1 MSALST
7 TGHNDGITLHCL
19 QSIAQLIPLSSAVF
33 YRVNAYLKPEAYVL
47 HNISNSTHQ
56 QYLEHFQPLDP
67 LSPSR
72 FGQQVITVATM
83 TPGICARHR
92 HYYHEFMLPNHVC
105 DMIEIFIRRGHR
117 IIAGISLMRDIP
129 FSSEE
134 RLRAQAVQPLLGL
147 AIHDS
152 LQEDNDLASILTAKE
167 REIVGMVCEGA
178 SNKLIARQLNI
189 SLSTVK
195 THLRNIFAKT
205 EVINRTELVSRTRMS
220 LGTTF
225 TEYVKAFFLT
235 RVNCGSFPHM
245 SYMPELI
252 PPSELMPQ

>member
-67 LSPSR
+67 QSPSR

-152 LQEDNDLASILTAKE
+152 LQEDNDLESILTAKE

-220 LGTTF
+220 SVQHSL
-225 TEYVKAFFLT
+225 
-235 RVNCGSFPHM
+235 NM
-245 SYMPELI
+245 
-252 PPSELMPQ
+252 

>member
-47 HNISNSTHQ
+47 HNISNNTHQ

-72 FGQQVITVATM
+72 FGQQVVTVATM

-205 EVINRTELVSRTRMS
+205 EVINRTELVSRTRMFS
-220 LGTTF
+220 
-225 TEYVKAFFLT
+225 VQH
-235 RVNCGSFPHM
+235 SQHM
-245 SYMPELI
+245 
-252 PPSELMPQ
+252 

>member
-72 FGQQVITVATM
+72 FGQQVVTVATM

-152 LQEDNDLASILTAKE
+152 LQEDNNLASILTAKE

-178 SNKLIARQLNI
+178 SNKLISRQLNI

-220 LGTTF
+220 SVQHSL
-225 TEYVKAFFLT
+225 
-235 RVNCGSFPHM
+235 NM
-245 SYMPELI
+245 
-252 PPSELMPQ
+252 

>member
-72 FGQQVITVATM
+72 FGQQVVTVATM

-152 LQEDNDLASILTAKE
+152 LQEDNNLTSILTAKE

-205 EVINRTELVSRTRMS
+205 EVINRTELVSRTSMS
-220 LGTTF
+220 SVQHSL
-225 TEYVKAFFLT
+225 
-235 RVNCGSFPHM
+235 NM
-245 SYMPELI
+245 
-252 PPSELMPQ
+252 

>member
-19 QSIAQLIPLSSAVF
+19 QSIAQLIPMSSAVF

-220 LGTTF
+220 SVQHSL
-225 TEYVKAFFLT
+225 
-235 RVNCGSFPHM
+235 NM
-245 SYMPELI
+245 
-252 PPSELMPQ
+252 

>member
-72 FGQQVITVATM
+72 FGQQVVTVATM

-92 HYYHEFMLPNHVC
+92 HYYHEFMLPNNVC

-152 LQEDNDLASILTAKE
+152 LQEDNNLASILTAKE

-220 LGTTF
+220 SVQHSL
-225 TEYVKAFFLT
+225 
-235 RVNCGSFPHM
+235 NM
-245 SYMPELI
+245 
-252 PPSELMPQ
+252 

>member
-152 LQEDNDLASILTAKE
+152 LQEDNNLASILTAKE

-220 LGTTF
+220 SVQHSL
-225 TEYVKAFFLT
+225 
-235 RVNCGSFPHM
+235 NM
-245 SYMPELI
+245 
-252 PPSELMPQ
+252 

>member
-205 EVINRTELVSRTRMS
+205 EVINRTELFSRTRMS
-220 LGTTF
+220 SVQHSL
-225 TEYVKAFFLT
+225 
-235 RVNCGSFPHM
+235 NM
-245 SYMPELI
+245 
-252 PPSELMPQ
+252 

>member
-1 MSALST
+1 
-7 TGHNDGITLHCL
+7 
-19 QSIAQLIPLSSAVF
+19 
-33 YRVNAYLKPEAYVL
+33 
-47 HNISNSTHQ
+47 
-56 QYLEHFQPLDP
+56 
-67 LSPSR
+67 
-72 FGQQVITVATM
+72 
-83 TPGICARHR
+83 
-92 HYYHEFMLPNHVC
+92 MLPNHVC

-152 LQEDNDLASILTAKE
+152 LQEDNNLASILTAKE

-220 LGTTF
+220 SVQHSL
-225 TEYVKAFFLT
+225 
-235 RVNCGSFPHM
+235 NM
-245 SYMPELI
+245 
-252 PPSELMPQ
+252 

>member
-72 FGQQVITVATM
+72 FGQQVVTVATM

-129 FSSEE
+129 FSSEV

-152 LQEDNDLASILTAKE
+152 LQEDNNLASILTAKE

-220 LGTTF
+220 S
-225 TEYVKAFFLT
+225 VQH
-235 RVNCGSFPHM
+235 SQHM
-245 SYMPELI
+245 
-252 PPSELMPQ
+252 

>member
-47 HNISNSTHQ
+47 HNISNSTYQ

-72 FGQQVITVATM
+72 FGQQVVTVATM

-220 LGTTF
+220 S
-225 TEYVKAFFLT
+225 VQH
-235 RVNCGSFPHM
+235 SQHM
-245 SYMPELI
+245 
-252 PPSELMPQ
+252 

>member
-1 MSALST
+1 T

-152 LQEDNDLASILTAKE
+152 LQEDNNLASILTAKE

-220 LGTTF
+220 S
-225 TEYVKAFFLT
+225 VQH
-235 RVNCGSFPHM
+235 SQHM
-245 SYMPELI
+245 
-252 PPSELMPQ
+252 

>member
-33 YRVNAYLKPEAYVL
+33 YRVNAYLNPEAYVL

-152 LQEDNDLASILTAKE
+152 LQEDNNLTSILTAKE

-220 LGTTF
+220 SVQHLQ
-225 TEYVKAFFLT
+225 
-235 RVNCGSFPHM
+235 HM
-245 SYMPELI
+245 
-252 PPSELMPQ
+252 

>member
-72 FGQQVITVATM
+72 FGQQVVTVATM

-167 REIVGMVCEGA
+167 REIVEMVCEGA

-220 LGTTF
+220 SVQHSL
-225 TEYVKAFFLT
+225 
-235 RVNCGSFPHM
+235 NM
-245 SYMPELI
+245 
-252 PPSELMPQ
+252 

>member
-33 YRVNAYLKPEAYVL
+33 CRVNAYLKPEAYVL

-220 LGTTF
+220 SVQHSL
-225 TEYVKAFFLT
+225 
-235 RVNCGSFPHM
+235 NM
-245 SYMPELI
+245 
-252 PPSELMPQ
+252 

>member
-152 LQEDNDLASILTAKE
+152 LQGENELASILTAKE

-220 LGTTF
+220 SVQHSL
-225 TEYVKAFFLT
+225 
-235 RVNCGSFPHM
+235 NM
-245 SYMPELI
+245 
-252 PPSELMPQ
+252 

>member
-152 LQEDNDLASILTAKE
+152 LQEDNNLTSILTAKE
-167 REIVGMVCEGA
+167 CEIVGMVCEGA

-220 LGTTF
+220 SVQHLQ
-225 TEYVKAFFLT
+225 
-235 RVNCGSFPHM
+235 HM
-245 SYMPELI
+245 
-252 PPSELMPQ
+252 

>member
-56 QYLEHFQPLDP
+56 QYLQHFQPLDP

-134 RLRAQAVQPLLGL
+134 SLRAQAVQPLLGL

-220 LGTTF
+220 SVQHSL
-225 TEYVKAFFLT
+225 
-235 RVNCGSFPHM
+235 NM
-245 SYMPELI
+245 
-252 PPSELMPQ
+252 

>member
-1 MSALST
+1 MFQHTTILLRPGALIRMEGDNMSALST

-152 LQEDNDLASILTAKE
+152 LQEDNNLASILTAKE

-220 LGTTF
+220 S
-225 TEYVKAFFLT
+225 VQH
-235 RVNCGSFPHM
+235 SQHM
-245 SYMPELI
+245 
-252 PPSELMPQ
+252 

>member
-167 REIVGMVCEGA
+167 REIVGMVYEGA

-220 LGTTF
+220 SVQHSL
-225 TEYVKAFFLT
+225 
-235 RVNCGSFPHM
+235 NM
-245 SYMPELI
+245 
-252 PPSELMPQ
+252 

>member
-33 YRVNAYLKPEAYVL
+33 YRVNAYLKPEDYVL

-152 LQEDNDLASILTAKE
+152 LQEDNNLASILTAKE

-220 LGTTF
+220 S
-225 TEYVKAFFLT
+225 VQH
-235 RVNCGSFPHM
+235 SQHM
-245 SYMPELI
+245 
-252 PPSELMPQ
+252 

>member
-33 YRVNAYLKPEAYVL
+33 YRVNAYLKPETYVL

-152 LQEDNDLASILTAKE
+152 LQEDNNLASILTAKE

-220 LGTTF
+220 SVQHSL
-225 TEYVKAFFLT
+225 
-235 RVNCGSFPHM
+235 NM
-245 SYMPELI
+245 
-252 PPSELMPQ
+252 

>member
-72 FGQQVITVATM
+72 FGQQVVTVATM

-152 LQEDNDLASILTAKE
+152 LQEDNDLESILTSKE

-220 LGTTF
+220 S
-225 TEYVKAFFLT
+225 VQH
-235 RVNCGSFPHM
+235 SQHM
-245 SYMPELI
+245 
-252 PPSELMPQ
+252 

>member
-72 FGQQVITVATM
+72 FGQQVVTVATM

-220 LGTTF
+220 S
-225 TEYVKAFFLT
+225 VQH
-235 RVNCGSFPHM
+235 SQHIDWP
-245 SYMPELI
+245 PESPDNQYHLNK
-252 PPSELMPQ
+252 

>member
-72 FGQQVITVATM
+72 FGQQVVTVATM

-152 LQEDNDLASILTAKE
+152 LQEDNYLESILTAKE

-220 LGTTF
+220 S
-225 TEYVKAFFLT
+225 VQH
-235 RVNCGSFPHM
+235 SQHM
-245 SYMPELI
+245 
-252 PPSELMPQ
+252 

>member
-72 FGQQVITVATM
+72 FGQQVVTVATM

-152 LQEDNDLASILTAKE
+152 LQEDNNLTSILTAKE

-205 EVINRTELVSRTRMS
+205 EVINRTELVSRTRMAS
-220 LGTTF
+220 VQYLQ
-225 TEYVKAFFLT
+225 
-235 RVNCGSFPHM
+235 HM
-245 SYMPELI
+245 
-252 PPSELMPQ
+252 

>member
-1 MSALST
+1 MFQHTTILLRPDALIRMEGDNMSALST

-220 LGTTF
+220 SVQHSL
-225 TEYVKAFFLT
+225 
-235 RVNCGSFPHM
+235 NM
-245 SYMPELI
+245 
-252 PPSELMPQ
+252 

>member
-167 REIVGMVCEGA
+167 REIVGVVCEGA
-178 SNKLIARQLNI
+178 SKKLIARQLNI

-220 LGTTF
+220 S
-225 TEYVKAFFLT
+225 VQH
-235 RVNCGSFPHM
+235 SQHM
-245 SYMPELI
+245 
-252 PPSELMPQ
+252 

>member
-167 REIVGMVCEGA
+167 REIVGMVREGA

-220 LGTTF
+220 S
-225 TEYVKAFFLT
+225 VQH
-235 RVNCGSFPHM
+235 SQHM
-245 SYMPELI
+245 
-252 PPSELMPQ
+252 

>member
-72 FGQQVITVATM
+72 FGQQVVTVATM

-105 DMIEIFIRRGHR
+105 DMIEIFIRRGHS

-152 LQEDNDLASILTAKE
+152 LQEDNDLESILTAKE

-220 LGTTF
+220 S
-225 TEYVKAFFLT
+225 VQH
-235 RVNCGSFPHM
+235 SQHM
-245 SYMPELI
+245 
-252 PPSELMPQ
+252 

>member
-7 TGHNDGITLHCL
+7 TGHNDGIALHCL

-72 FGQQVITVATM
+72 FGQQVVTVATM

-152 LQEDNDLASILTAKE
+152 LQEDNNLASILTAKE

-220 LGTTF
+220 SVQHSL
-225 TEYVKAFFLT
+225 
-235 RVNCGSFPHM
+235 NM
-245 SYMPELI
+245 
-252 PPSELMPQ
+252 

>member
-167 REIVGMVCEGA
+167 REILGMVCEGA

-220 LGTTF
+220 SVQHSL
-225 TEYVKAFFLT
+225 
-235 RVNCGSFPHM
+235 NM
-245 SYMPELI
+245 
-252 PPSELMPQ
+252 

>member
-152 LQEDNDLASILTAKE
+152 LQEDNNLASILTAKE

-205 EVINRTELVSRTRMS
+205 EVINRTELVSRSRMS
-220 LGTTF
+220 SVQHSL
-225 TEYVKAFFLT
+225 
-235 RVNCGSFPHM
+235 NM
-245 SYMPELI
+245 
-252 PPSELMPQ
+252 

>member
-152 LQEDNDLASILTAKE
+152 LQEDNNLTPILTAKE

-220 LGTTF
+220 S
-225 TEYVKAFFLT
+225 VQH
-235 RVNCGSFPHM
+235 SQHM
-245 SYMPELI
+245 
-252 PPSELMPQ
+252 

>member
-134 RLRAQAVQPLLGL
+134 SLRAQAVQPLLGL

-220 LGTTF
+220 SVQHSL
-225 TEYVKAFFLT
+225 
-235 RVNCGSFPHM
+235 N
-245 SYMPELI
+245 I
-252 PPSELMPQ
+252 

>member
-152 LQEDNDLASILTAKE
+152 LQEDNNLTSILTAKE

-205 EVINRTELVSRTRMS
+205 EVINRTELVSRTRMPSVQHS
-220 LGTTF
+220 L
-225 TEYVKAFFLT
+225 
-235 RVNCGSFPHM
+235 NM
-245 SYMPELI
+245 
-252 PPSELMPQ
+252 

>member
-33 YRVNAYLKPEAYVL
+33 YRVNAYLKPEAFVL

-152 LQEDNDLASILTAKE
+152 LQEDNNLTSILTAKE

-220 LGTTF
+220 S
-225 TEYVKAFFLT
+225 VQH
-235 RVNCGSFPHM
+235 SQHM
-245 SYMPELI
+245 
-252 PPSELMPQ
+252 

>member
-72 FGQQVITVATM
+72 FGQQVVTVATM

-152 LQEDNDLASILTAKE
+152 LQEDNNLTSILTAKE

-220 LGTTF
+220 SVQYLQ
-225 TEYVKAFFLT
+225 
-235 RVNCGSFPHM
+235 HM
-245 SYMPELI
+245 
-252 PPSELMPQ
+252 

>member
-72 FGQQVITVATM
+72 FGQQVVTVATM

-152 LQEDNDLASILTAKE
+152 IQEDNNLASILTAKE

-220 LGTTF
+220 SVQHSL
-225 TEYVKAFFLT
+225 
-235 RVNCGSFPHM
+235 NM
-245 SYMPELI
+245 
-252 PPSELMPQ
+252 